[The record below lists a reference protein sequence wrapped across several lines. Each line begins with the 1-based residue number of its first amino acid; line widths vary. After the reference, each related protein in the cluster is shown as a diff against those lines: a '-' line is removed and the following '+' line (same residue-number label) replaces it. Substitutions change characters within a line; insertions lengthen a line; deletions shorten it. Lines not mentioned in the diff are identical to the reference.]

1 MSGATILSMATEE
14 EVRRAQTRISQG
26 ARNIRPSAEGT
37 NDWLDD
43 IADTITTSTKRL
55 NEVMTAHPES
65 KEHYL
70 PILEQLVHLG
80 LRMVTMRYDVVSG
93 QPPRGPV
100 DNANGRGEDDGME
113 ARITALEKDVATIKT
128 DVAVIRSNY
137 ASKEDLQKE
146 LHGTTWKIIGAITV
160 LCGAVFWMARNVTP
174 PMPSYS
180 SAPAAA
186 VSAPAPVSSMN
197 PGAPQSA
204 PQAPGPSK

>member
-1 MSGATILSMATEE
+1 MATEE
-14 EVRRAQTRISQG
+14 EVRRAQSRISQG

-43 IADTITTSTKRL
+43 ITETITTATKLL
-55 NEVMTAHPES
+55 NEVMAEHPES

-70 PILEQLVHLG
+70 PILRQLVDLG

-93 QPPRGPV
+93 QPPRGPI
-100 DNANGRGEDDGME
+100 DNANGRGEDDDME
-113 ARITALEKDVATIKT
+113 ARIVALEKDVATIKT

-146 LHGTTWKIIGAITV
+146 LHGTTWKIIGAIAV

-174 PMPSYS
+174 SMPTYMT
-180 SAPAAA
+180 PAAT
-186 VSAPAPVSSMN
+186 VVAPAPAS
-197 PGAPQSA
+197 PGVASPPA
-204 PQAPGPSK
+204 QATAPSK